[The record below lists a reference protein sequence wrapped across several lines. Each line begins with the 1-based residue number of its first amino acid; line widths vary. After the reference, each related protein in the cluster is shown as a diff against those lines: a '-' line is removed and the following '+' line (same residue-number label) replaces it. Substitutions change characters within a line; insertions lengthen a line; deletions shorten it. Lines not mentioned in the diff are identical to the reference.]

1 METKIKN
8 KKMFVRNDGA
18 LFVNDGVLLGDWD
31 EVNGVPLS
39 SVTKKDTDTATLD
52 GIIIKGYET
61 KFNVTNENGER
72 YAPNCLDKFVKQY
85 FVDHEMNMIVDVQHG
100 CGVDDQIGRVIYL
113 EVNTV
118 GFYFVAYIP
127 RTIARYEQIKNML
140 REGIL
145 QGFSK
150 YGWAT
155 DYEYRYTR
163 DGEFDYVEIKEFQL
177 CSVSLVT
184 MPANAIPFEAIGEPV
199 KDGLQFVNRLTEDE
213 PKPKKKSIYKQ

>member
-1 METKIKN
+1 MEIKQNN
-8 KKMFVRNDGA
+8 KKRLVR
-18 LFVNDGVLLGDWD
+18 DGVLLGDWQ
-31 EVNGVPLS
+31 EVSGLPLS
-39 SVTKKDTDTATLD
+39 SVTKKDADTATLD
-52 GIIIKGYET
+52 GLIIKGYET

-72 YAPNCLDKFVKQY
+72 YAPNCLDKFVQQY
-85 FVDHEMNMIVDVQHG
+85 FVDHELNMVVDLQHNW
-100 CGVDDQIGRVIYL
+100 DIDSQIGRVIYL

-118 GFYFVAYIP
+118 GFYFVAYVP
-127 RTIARYEQIKNML
+127 RIVARYEQVKALL

-150 YGWAT
+150 MGWAT

-199 KDGLQFVNRLTEDE
+199 KDGLQFVNRLTEE
-213 PKPKKKSIYKQ
+213 QPKPKPKPKKKSIYKQ

>member
-1 METKIKN
+1 METKQQN
-8 KKMFVRNDGA
+8 KKR
-18 LFVNDGVLLGDWD
+18 LIRDGVLLGDWQ
-31 EVNGVPLS
+31 EVSGLPLS

-52 GIIIKGYET
+52 GLIIKGYET

-72 YAPNCLDKFVKQY
+72 YAPNCLDKFVQQY
-85 FVDHEMNMIVDVQHG
+85 FVDHELNMVVDLQHG
-100 CGVDDQIGRVIYL
+100 WDIDSQIGRVIYL

-127 RTIARYEQIKNML
+127 RSVARYEQVKALL

-150 YGWAT
+150 MGWAT
-155 DYEYRYTR
+155 DYEFRYTK
-163 DGEFDYVEIKEFQL
+163 DGGLDYVEIKEFQL

-199 KDGLQFVNRLTEDE
+199 KDGLQFVNRLTEEQQKPE
-213 PKPKKKSIYKQ
+213 PQPKKKSIYKQ

>member
-1 METKIKN
+1 MEINQQN
-8 KKMFVRNDGA
+8 KKLLVR
-18 LFVNDGVLLGDWD
+18 DGVLLGDWQ
-31 EVNGVPLS
+31 EVSGLPLS

-52 GIIIKGYET
+52 GLIIKGYET
-61 KFNVTNENGER
+61 KFNVTNENDER
-72 YAPNCLDKFVKQY
+72 YAPNCLDKFVQQY
-85 FVDHEMNMIVDVQHG
+85 FVDHELNMVVDLQHG
-100 CGVDDQIGRVIYL
+100 WDIDSQIGRVIYL

-118 GFYFVAYIP
+118 GFYFVAYVP
-127 RTIARYEQIKNML
+127 RSVARYEQVKALL

-150 YGWAT
+150 MGWAM

-199 KDGLQFVNRLTEDE
+199 KDGLQFVNRLTKEQ

>member
-1 METKIKN
+1 METKH
-8 KKMFVRNDGA
+8 KKKLVVKDA
-18 LFVNDGVLLGDWD
+18 VLIGDWE
-31 EVNGVPLS
+31 EVNGIPLS
-39 SVTKKDTDTATLD
+39 KVTKNDKDTATLD
-52 GIIIKGYET
+52 GLIIKGYET

-72 YAPNCLDKFVKQY
+72 YAPNCLDKFVQQY
-85 FVDHEMNMIVDVQHG
+85 FVDHELNMVVDLQHG
-100 CGVDDQIGRVIYL
+100 CDIDSQIGRVIYL

-118 GFYFVAYIP
+118 GFYFVAYVP
-127 RTIARYEQIKNML
+127 RSVARYEQVKALL

-150 YGWAT
+150 MGWAT

-184 MPANAIPFEAIGEPV
+184 MPANAIPFEAIGEQV
-199 KDGLQFVNRLTEDE
+199 KDGLQFVNRLTEE
-213 PKPKKKSIYKQ
+213 QPKPKKKSIYKQ

>member
-1 METKIKN
+1 METKQN
-8 KKMFVRNDGA
+8 KKR
-18 LFVNDGVLLGDWD
+18 LIRDGVLLGDWQ
-31 EVNGVPLS
+31 EVSGLPLS

-52 GIIIKGYET
+52 GLIIKGYET

-72 YAPNCLDKFVKQY
+72 YAPNCLDKFVQQY
-85 FVDHEMNMIVDVQHG
+85 FVDHELNMVVDLQHG
-100 CGVDDQIGRVIYL
+100 WDIDSQIGRVIYL

-118 GFYFVAYIP
+118 GFYFVAYVP
-127 RTIARYEQIKNML
+127 RSVARYEQVKALL

-150 YGWAT
+150 MGWAT

-163 DGEFDYVEIKEFQL
+163 DGDLDYVEIKEFQL

-199 KDGLQFVNRLTEDE
+199 KDGLLFVNRLTEE
-213 PKPKKKSIYKQ
+213 QPKPKKKSIYNNNPPIY

>member
-1 METKIKN
+1 METKYLN
-8 KKMFVRNDGA
+8 KKRLVR
-18 LFVNDGVLLGDWD
+18 DGVLLGDWE
-31 EVNGVPLS
+31 EVSGLPLS

-52 GIIIKGYET
+52 GLIIKGYET

-72 YAPNCLDKFVKQY
+72 YAPNCLDAFVKKY
-85 FVDHEMNMIVDVQHG
+85 FIEHELNMVVDLMHG
-100 CGVDDQIGRVIYL
+100 LDIDSQIGRVIYL

-127 RTIARYEQIKNML
+127 RSVARYEQVKALL

-150 YGWAT
+150 MGWAT
-155 DYEYRYTR
+155 DYEFRYTKNG
-163 DGEFDYVEIKEFQL
+163 DFDFVQINEFQL

-184 MPANAIPFEAIGEPV
+184 MPANAIPFEAIGEPI
-199 KDGLQFVNRLTEDE
+199 KDGLQFVNRFNEE
-213 PKPKKKSIYKQ
+213 PKKKKKSIFKS

>member
-1 METKIKN
+1 METKN
-8 KKMFVRNDGA
+8 KKR
-18 LFVNDGVLLGDWD
+18 LIRDGVLLGDWQ
-31 EVNGVPLS
+31 EVSGIPLS

-52 GIIIKGYET
+52 GLIIKGYET

-72 YAPNCLDKFVKQY
+72 YAPNCLDKFVQQY
-85 FVDHEMNMIVDVQHG
+85 FVDHELNMVVDLQHG
-100 CGVDDQIGRVIYL
+100 WDIDSQIGRVIYL

-118 GFYFVAYIP
+118 GFYFVAYVP
-127 RTIARYEQIKNML
+127 RSVARYEQVKALL

-150 YGWAT
+150 MGWAT

-163 DGEFDYVEIKEFQL
+163 DGDFDYAEIKEFQL

-184 MPANAIPFEAIGEPV
+184 MPANAIPFETIGEPIR
-199 KDGLQFVNRLTEDE
+199 DGLQFVNRLTEE
-213 PKPKKKSIYKQ
+213 KPKPKKKSIYKQ